1 MCVCVCVCRWGGGW
15 RVEEK
20 KGKPGEGK
28 PVQVA
33 WVTSN
38 PVCFWNADHS
48 TSDHTRPCLSQAK
61 TSLLPCSSHC
71 DHCDQAAPVWGKVC
85 WYQDLSLC
93 GLGFSGSHD
102 RVLCSPC
109 GPKVG
114 EEERDSAGL
123 AALAPPG
130 HRRVRGH
137 VELGTRQAVVTKD
150 LNKHSSAGKG
160 FVVW

>member
-1 MCVCVCVCRWGGGW
+1 MEHKVTCVLVMVLMLA
-15 RVEEK
+15 V
-20 KGKPGEGK
+20 
-28 PVQVA
+28 
-33 WVTSN
+33 
-38 PVCFWNADHS
+38 S
-48 TSDHTRPCLSQAK
+48 TLAE
-61 TSLLPCSSHC
+61 
-71 DHCDQAAPVWGKVC
+71 DQAGKEASSYTCTMTLRERVN
-85 WYQDLSLC
+85 C
-93 GLGFSGSHD
+93 GYSGITAEECTSRGCCFNDRTMGYPWCFHPLAIENPEEGSHD

-150 LNKHSSAGKG
+150 LNKHSSAGALKG
-160 FVVW
+160 SKSPLDSRETG